1 MGSSGSVIPLFKKQ
15 IKNGGPV
22 TLTHKS
28 ITRYFMTIQ
37 EASQLVI
44 QAGAISNSGQ
54 IFILDMGKPVK
65 IFELAK
71 RMCYL
76 HGLKPFT
83 KGNKGDIEIKIIGL
97 RPGEKIH
104 EELSKS
110 GKYYKTIH
118 PRIKIVSETTKSK
131 KEIDEIIISIN
142 KACKKNNLHEIKNEL
157 NKLDKDFNLSENFHD
172 VNNF

>member
-1 MGSSGSVIPLFKKQ
+1 
-15 IKNGGPV
+15 
-22 TLTHKS
+22 
-28 ITRYFMTIQ
+28 MTIQ

-83 KGNKGDIEIKIIGL
+83 KGNKGDSS
-97 RPGEKIH
+97 R
-104 EELSKS
+104 
-110 GKYYKTIH
+110 YV
-118 PRIKIVSETTKSK
+118 R
-131 KEIDEIIISIN
+131 
-142 KACKKNNLHEIKNEL
+142 
-157 NKLDKDFNLSENFHD
+157 
-172 VNNF
+172 